1 MIKLHILDNFI
12 SHDRKHHFENR
23 VLFKPLLGGVASAV
37 HFSTG
42 PDQTQYNR
50 VYYHLFGVVLAFRG
64 SNYSELI
71 DDHVRLESS

>member
-1 MIKLHILDNFI
+1 MTKLHSLDNFI

-42 PDQTQYNR
+42 PGQTKYR
-50 VYYHLFGVVLAFRG
+50 VYYHLFGVVLAFKG

-71 DDHVRLESS
+71 NDPVRLESS